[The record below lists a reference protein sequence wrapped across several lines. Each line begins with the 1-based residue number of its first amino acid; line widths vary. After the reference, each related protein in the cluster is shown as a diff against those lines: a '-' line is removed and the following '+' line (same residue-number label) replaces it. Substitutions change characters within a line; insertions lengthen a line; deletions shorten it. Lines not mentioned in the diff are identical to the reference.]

1 MATEPSIVADP
12 LVGRAVSG
20 IVPNSDQQLG
30 TEILESTFVDI
41 GILGQL
47 EANNNQILFGRRGT
61 GKSHLLRLLAARR
74 NELPGHAAIFID
86 LRRLG
91 SAQLMANTDKPLSI
105 RSISVFRDLLG
116 ELQSHLLD
124 LATDPRHPDR
134 LDALES
140 VSALADV
147 IASVSS
153 QVSGRD
159 ITREMGGASST
170 TAHLSATVSV
180 TPGIQ
185 AALGG
190 DRSYSEKYAEHYT
203 EVFESTIVFAE
214 IAAAVERALTTL
226 GITNLLFALDEWVS
240 IPPDVQPYVAEFLK
254 RGLLPTSRISLK
266 IASLQY
272 DSSFSISSS
281 SSGKIGFSFGGE
293 ISRSIDL
300 DEIYAYERNAALAEE
315 TFTDLL
321 LRHLMA
327 NMSDQ
332 DHLVSRHGVTD
343 AASLRRALFADDSSF
358 GELLQAGGGVPRDF
372 LNIFTAAYYRA
383 AIARTPNIRADA
395 ITDAARAAFTTEKL
409 LNLDP
414 DQERTLTSIAAGLD
428 QQDAGLLFTLDRRY
442 IQHPLTQSLYDLRVI
457 HVVQPRYVGAAGVGS
472 VSPKSLFRLDY
483 GAALTLRNKATG
495 PTVAGPV
502 PDLTILIPAI

>member
-1 MATEPSIVADP
+1 MATGLSIVADP
-12 LVGRAVSG
+12 IVGRAVSG

-30 TEILESTFVDI
+30 IGVLESTFVDI

-47 EANNNQILFGRRGT
+47 EATNNQILFGRRGT
-61 GKSHLLRLLAARR
+61 GKSHLLRLLTARKS
-74 NELPGHAAIFID
+74 EPPAHAAILID

-124 LATDPRHPDR
+124 LATDPRHPGR

-140 VSALADV
+140 VSALADA
-147 IASVSS
+147 IAPVSS
-153 QVSGRD
+153 HVSGRD
-159 ITREMGGASST
+159 ITREVGGDSSST
-170 TAHLSATVSV
+170 AQLSATVSLSPSIHGTV
-180 TPGIQ
+180 GSDQ
-185 AALGG
+185 
-190 DRSYSEKYAEHYT
+190 RYSEKYSEHYT
-203 EVFESTIVFAE
+203 EVFEDTIIFAE

-272 DSSFSISSS
+272 DSKFSISSN
-281 SSGKIGFSFGGE
+281 GTGRVGFSFGGE

-300 DEIYAYERNAALAEE
+300 DETYAYERNASLATE

-321 LRHLMA
+321 YRHLLT
-327 NMSDQ
+327 NISDH
-332 DHLVSRHGVTD
+332 DYLASKHGIID
-343 AASLRRALFADDSSF
+343 AESLCRALFADHDSF
-358 GELLQAGGGVPRDF
+358 EELLLAGGGVPRDF
-372 LNIFTAAYYRA
+372 LSIFTAAYYRA
-383 AIARTPNIRADA
+383 AIARTPSIRADA
-395 ITDAARAAFTTEKL
+395 VTDAARAAFTTEKL

-428 QQDAGLLFTLDRRY
+428 QQDAGLLFTLDRRFL
-442 IQHPLTQSLYDLRVI
+442 QHPLTQSLYDLRVVHI
-457 HVVQPRYVGAAGVGS
+457 VQPHYVGSAAVGA
-472 VSPKSLFRLDY
+472 VGPQSLFRLDY
-483 GAALTLRNKATG
+483 GAALTLRTRAADLAAAR
-495 PTVAGPV
+495 VV
-502 PDLTILIPAI
+502 PDLTALMPAM

>member
-1 MATEPSIVADP
+1 M
-12 LVGRAVSG
+12 
-20 IVPNSDQQLG
+20 
-30 TEILESTFVDI
+30 
-41 GILGQL
+41 
-47 EANNNQILFGRRGT
+47 
-61 GKSHLLRLLAARR
+61 
-74 NELPGHAAIFID
+74 PGHAAIFID

-105 RSISVFRDLLG
+105 RSVSVFRDLLG

-124 LATDPRHPDR
+124 LATDPQHPGR

-140 VSALADV
+140 VSILADA

-159 ITREMGGASST
+159 ITREMGNASSS
-170 TAHLSATVSV
+170 TAHLSATASL
-180 TPGIQ
+180 TPSIQ
-185 AALGG
+185 GTLGG

-203 EVFESTIVFAE
+203 EVLEDTIVFAE

-254 RGLLPTSRISLK
+254 RVLLPTSRISLK

-272 DSSFSISSS
+272 DSNFSISPSG
-281 SSGKIGFSFGGE
+281 SGKIGFSFGGE

-300 DEIYAYERNAALAEE
+300 DEIYTYEQNTTVVEE
-315 TFTDLL
+315 TFTHLL
-321 LRHLMA
+321 FRHLMA
-327 NMSDQ
+327 NISDQ
-332 DHLVSRHGVTD
+332 DHLASKYGVID
-343 AASLRRALFADDSSF
+343 AASLRRALFADDTSF

-383 AIARTPNIRADA
+383 AIARTPTIRANA
-395 ITDAARAAFTTEKL
+395 ITDASRAAFTTEKL

-414 DQERTLTSIAAGLD
+414 DQERALISIAAGLD

-457 HVVQPRYVGAAGVGS
+457 HVVQPQYVGSAAGRMA
-472 VSPKSLFRLDY
+472 SPKSLFRLDY
-483 GAALTLRNKATG
+483 GAALTLRSKMSDPVA
-495 PTVAGPV
+495 AGPV
-502 PDLTILIPAI
+502 ADLTALVPAI